1 MNDNRQIEPDWL
13 TAEEPEM
20 GDITL
25 IGWFIVLLRGVP
37 MATVVFGGLA
47 ILLMLRMIERPI
59 FGQDRPVTPFLTQ
72 LVCRISLAIMGIGFQ
87 MRGTPM
93 RQKGAIVANHGAWLD
108 IFVLNA
114 SQRIYFV
121 SKSEVA
127 SWPGIGWLARATGTV
142 FIKRDPKEARIQK
155 AVFEERLMHNHRLLF
170 FPEGTSTDSLRVLP
184 FKTTLFAAFF
194 DPKIKHDMYIQP
206 VSVNYYAP
214 KGTDPRFYGWW
225 GDMEFGTHLLYT
237 LARLRQ
243 GCVEVV
249 YHAPRKV
256 DDYSSRKEL
265 AAALEADVRKG
276 HAFDGTF

>member
-1 MNDNRQIEPDWL
+1 
-13 TAEEPEM
+13 
-20 GDITL
+20 
-25 IGWFIVLLRGVP
+25 
-37 MATVVFGGLA
+37 
-47 ILLMLRMIERPI
+47 
-59 FGQDRPVTPFLTQ
+59 
-72 LVCRISLAIMGIGFQ
+72 

>member
-1 MNDNRQIEPDWL
+1 MNDNRQIKPDWL

-87 MRGTPM
+87 LRGTPM
-93 RQKGAIVANHGAWLD
+93 RHKGAIVANHGAWLD

-206 VSVNYYAP
+206 VSVNYHAP

-243 GCVEVV
+243 GRVEVV

>member
-87 MRGTPM
+87 LRGTPM

-225 GDMEFGTHLLYT
+225 SDMEFGTHLLYT

>member
-87 MRGTPM
+87 LRGTPM

-225 GDMEFGTHLLYT
+225 GVMEFGTHLLYT

-243 GCVEVV
+243 GRVEVV

>member
-1 MNDNRQIEPDWL
+1 MNDNRQIKPDWL

-87 MRGTPM
+87 LRGTPM
-93 RQKGAIVANHGAWLD
+93 RHKGAIVANHGAWLD

-243 GCVEVV
+243 GRVEVV

>member
-87 MRGTPM
+87 LRGTPM
-93 RQKGAIVANHGAWLD
+93 RHKGAIVANHGAWLD

-225 GDMEFGTHLLYT
+225 GDREFGTQLLYT

-243 GCVEVV
+243 GRVEVV